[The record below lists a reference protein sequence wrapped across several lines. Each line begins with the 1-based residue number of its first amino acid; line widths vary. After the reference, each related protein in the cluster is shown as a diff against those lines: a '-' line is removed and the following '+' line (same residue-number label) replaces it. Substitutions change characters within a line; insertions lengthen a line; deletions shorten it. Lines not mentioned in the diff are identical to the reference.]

1 MNISTKRLTMRGRS
15 KEGAASYALPLSKED
30 LEIFGIAGHPR
41 DYQLVVKSYADRIVV
56 TKLNDQE
63 RK

>member
-1 MNISTKRLTMRGRS
+1 MRGRS
-15 KEGAASYALPLSKED
+15 KEGTASYALPLSKED
-30 LEIFGIAGHPR
+30 LETFGIAGHPR
-41 DYQLVVKSYADRIVV
+41 DYQLVVKSYADKIVV